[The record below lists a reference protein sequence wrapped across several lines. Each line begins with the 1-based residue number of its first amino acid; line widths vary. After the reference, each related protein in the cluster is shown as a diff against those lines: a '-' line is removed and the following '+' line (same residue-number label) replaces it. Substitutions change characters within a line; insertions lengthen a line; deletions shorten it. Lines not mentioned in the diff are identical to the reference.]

1 MRALALLLIVLAA
14 AAPPRLRAESA
25 SATLQALADAEWQ
38 YRLQENPLL
47 ATSAGDHRYDDRLP
61 SMTKADLARRAAH
74 DRETLEK
81 VRALDRAALTPSEK
95 ASAEILAREL
105 SDAVAAYDFGAYR
118 IPLTSDSGFH
128 TDFAD
133 LPDRMTFSSVRDYD
147 NYVARL
153 KAFPQYVA
161 EEIALMR
168 EGIAAGFTLPGV
180 VLEGYEVTMTTHVV
194 TAPEKSVFFAPFRQ
208 YPAGVPEADR
218 ARLTAAGRRAVLDGA
233 VAGYR
238 ALADFMR
245 TEYVPRAR
253 TTIAASALPKGKDY
267 YAQLVRSFTT
277 LDVSAAQV
285 HEIGRQEVLRI
296 RAEMDAVI
304 AKTGFMGNFEAF
316 LNFLRTDP
324 KFYAKTGE
332 DLLKDASYIAKR
344 MDGKLPS
351 LFGKLPRLPYGVEPV
366 PAHLAPKYT
375 GGRYIPAPIGGTQAG
390 EYWVNT
396 YALDKRPLYVL
407 EALTLHEAVPG
418 HHLQIALQQELT
430 GLPEFRRFS
439 EVGAFVE
446 GWALYAERLGLEAGF
461 YRDPYSDF
469 GRLTYEMWRACR
481 LVVDTG
487 IHAEGWTR
495 AEAIEYLETHTALST
510 HEVATEIDRYI
521 SWPGQALCYKMGEL
535 KIRELRR
542 QAEETLGPKFDVRS
556 FHDAVLGQGAVPLSV
571 LEEQVRAWVAARQA
585 A

>member
-1 MRALALLLIVLAA
+1 MVLAA
-14 AAPPRLRAESA
+14 AAPTRLRAESA
-25 SATLQALADAEWQ
+25 STRLQALVDAEWQ

-61 SMTKADLARRAAH
+61 SMTPADLARRAAH
-74 DRETLEK
+74 DRETLATL
-81 VRALDRAALTPSEK
+81 RAIDRAALTPAEN

-105 SDAVAAYDFGAYR
+105 ADAVAAYDFGAYR

-133 LPDRMTFSSVRDYD
+133 LPERLTFASVRDYE

-153 KAFPQYVA
+153 NAFPRYVA

-168 EGIAAGFTLPGV
+168 EGIAAGFTLPRV
-180 VLEGYEVTMTTHVV
+180 VLGGYEVTMTTHVV
-194 TAPEKSVFFAPFRQ
+194 AAPEKSVFFEPFRRF
-208 YPAGVPEADR
+208 PAGVPEADR
-218 ARLTAAGRRAVLDGA
+218 ARLTQAGRRAVLDGA

-253 TTIAASALPKGKDY
+253 ATIAASALPRGKDY
-267 YAQLVRSFTT
+267 YAGLVRHFTT
-277 LDVSAAQV
+277 LDVTAAQV

-351 LFGKLPRLPYGVEPV
+351 LFGRLPRLPYGVEPV
-366 PAHLAPKYT
+366 PAFLAPRYT
-375 GGRYIPAPIGGTQAG
+375 GGRYIPAPVGGTQAG

-396 YALDKRPLYVL
+396 DALDQRPLYVL

-430 GLPEFRRFS
+430 GLPEFRRFA

-510 HEVATEIDRYI
+510 HEVSTEIDRYI

-542 QAEETLGPKFDVRS
+542 EAEEALGPKFDLRS
-556 FHDAVLGQGAVPLSV
+556 FHDAVLDQGAVPLTV
-571 LEEQVRAWVAARQA
+571 LEGQVRAWIAARRA

>member
-1 MRALALLLIVLAA
+1 MRALALLLMVLAA
-14 AAPPRLRAESA
+14 AAPTRLRAESA
-25 SATLQALADAEWQ
+25 STRLQALVDAEWQ

-61 SMTKADLARRAAH
+61 SMTPADLARRAAH
-74 DRETLEK
+74 DRETLATL
-81 VRALDRAALTPSEK
+81 RAIDRAALTPAEN

-105 SDAVAAYDFGAYR
+105 ADAVAAYDFGAYR

-133 LPDRMTFSSVRDYD
+133 LPERLTFASVRDYE

-153 KAFPQYVA
+153 NAFPRYVA

-168 EGIAAGFTLPGV
+168 EGIAAGFTLPRV
-180 VLEGYEVTMTTHVV
+180 VLGGYEVTMTTHVV
-194 TAPEKSVFFAPFRQ
+194 AAPEKSVFFEPFRRF
-208 YPAGVPEADR
+208 PAGVPEADR
-218 ARLTAAGRRAVLDGA
+218 ARLTQAGRRAVLDGA

-253 TTIAASALPKGKDY
+253 ATIAASALPRGKDY
-267 YAQLVRSFTT
+267 YAGLVRHFTT
-277 LDVSAAQV
+277 LDVTAAQV

-351 LFGKLPRLPYGVEPV
+351 LFGRLPRLPYGVEPV
-366 PAHLAPKYT
+366 PAFLAPRYT
-375 GGRYIPAPIGGTQAG
+375 GGRYIPAPVGGTQAG

-396 YALDKRPLYVL
+396 DALDQRPLYVL

-430 GLPEFRRFS
+430 GLPEFRRFA

-510 HEVATEIDRYI
+510 HEVSTEIDRYI

-542 QAEETLGPKFDVRS
+542 EAEEALGPKFDLRS
-556 FHDAVLGQGAVPLSV
+556 FHDAVLDQGAVPLTV
-571 LEEQVRAWVAARQA
+571 LEGQVRAWIAARRA